1 MKISDLREQLL
12 ILENEQLGHKR
23 SIVKEQEQ
31 HEKLTALVN
40 KNEADL
46 NTIKKQTLQVN
57 NRYEAD
63 KQSYSTYSRMLQETE
78 RNLANAVAIAQLEN
92 QIARDEL
99 TTATKQAENHHI
111 REQLKELDDE
121 IEERN
126 TLITKLEAEIHHAT
140 IQVERKQGSLDL
152 LNRKLDR
159 LLHEAGVCHI
169 RIRCIKRSQKLI
181 FLIIA
186 YL

>member
-78 RNLANAVAIAQLEN
+78 RNLANAVAVSFPYL
-92 QIARDEL
+92 RDWL
-99 TTATKQAENHHI
+99 KKSLCFRFLQAIDNDA
-111 REQLKELDDE
+111 K
-121 IEERN
+121 
-126 TLITKLEAEIHHAT
+126 
-140 IQVERKQGSLDL
+140 
-152 LNRKLDR
+152 
-159 LLHEAGVCHI
+159 
-169 RIRCIKRSQKLI
+169 
-181 FLIIA
+181 
-186 YL
+186 